1 VNKENIDL
9 ESALG
14 VVTDSISDPAAGLPE
29 AVFRF
34 VSGITPMVNVDLLI
48 LDPHQGVLLT
58 WRPTGNYPAGWH
70 LPGGIIRVRESF
82 ENRVEQVASNELG
95 VGISECIGP
104 IDINQMIHP
113 DAKTRVHFVSLLYR
127 VTISGVLDEKNHSR
141 DVEPLDGQ
149 WAWHKKW
156 PPNLYGP
163 QSVYRRHSLS

>member
-1 VNKENIDL
+1 MNKKDSDL
-9 ESALG
+9 KNALE
-14 VVTDSISDPAAGLPE
+14 VVMNSISDPTAGLPE

-70 LPGGIIRVRESF
+70 LPGGIIRVKESF
-82 ENRVEQVASNELG
+82 QNRVEQVARTELG

-113 DAKTRVHFVSLLYR
+113 EAKTRVHFVSLLYR
-127 VTISGVLDEKNHSR
+127 VTISETLDEKNRSR
-141 DVEPLDGQ
+141 DVDPLGGQ

-156 PPNLYGP
+156 PHDLYGP
-163 QSVYRRHSLS
+163 QSIYRRHSLS

>member
-1 VNKENIDL
+1 MNKKDSDL
-9 ESALG
+9 KNALG
-14 VVTDSISDPAAGLPE
+14 IVTNSISDPAVGLPE
-29 AVFRF
+29 EVFRF
-34 VSGITPMVNVDLLI
+34 ISGITPMVNVDLLI

-127 VTISGVLDEKNHSR
+127 VTISGVLDEKNSSR
-141 DVEPLDGQ
+141 GVEPLAGQ
-149 WAWHKKW
+149 WQWHKKW
-156 PPNLYGP
+156 PQEIYGL
-163 QSVYRRHSLS
+163 QSIYCRHPLS

>member
-1 VNKENIDL
+1 MNKKDSDL
-9 ESALG
+9 NNALG
-14 VVTDSISDPAAGLPE
+14 IVTNSILDPAAGLPE
-29 AVFRF
+29 EVFRF
-34 VSGITPMVNVDLLI
+34 ISGITPMVNVDLLI

-95 VGISECIGP
+95 VSISECIGP

-127 VTISGVLDEKNHSR
+127 VTISGVLDEQNRSCGAG
-141 DVEPLDGQ
+141 PLAGQ
-149 WAWHKKW
+149 WQWHKKW
-156 PPNLYGP
+156 PHNLYGP
-163 QSVYRRHSLS
+163 QSIYRRHSLS

>member
-1 VNKENIDL
+1 MNKENIDL

-70 LPGGIIRVRESF
+70 LPGGIIRVRGSF
-82 ENRVEQVASNELG
+82 ENRGEQVGSNELG
-95 VGISECIGP
+95 VGISECSGP

-113 DAKTRVHFVSLLYR
+113 EAKTRVHFVSLLYR
-127 VTISGVLDEKNHSR
+127 VTISGVLDENNHSR

-163 QSVYRRHSLS
+163 QTVYRRHSLS